1 MPQAHSPLY
10 ASHGKGQERRY
21 EVIVWDWDGTII
33 DSTPTIVFCIQ
44 QACRDLGFPEPD
56 DSLASSVIG
65 LGIQDS
71 LRRAVPWI
79 EPAHFP
85 KMADRFRHHYLARDH
100 DLHLFD
106 GIRELLEGL
115 RDAGFRLGVATGKSR
130 VGLDRS
136 LAHHGLGHVFEETR
150 TADESFSK
158 PHPGMLLELSDVLQ
172 VPVRRM
178 LMVGDTTHDLQM
190 AINAGVDGVAVT
202 YGAHPLDTLQTT
214 DSLGYVHSVPE
225 LSSWLKQNT
234 YIDLAAAKPA

>member
-1 MPQAHSPLY
+1 MPPAHSPLY
-10 ASHGKGQERRY
+10 ASHGKDQERRY

-85 KMADRFRHHYLARDH
+85 KMVDRFRHHYLARDH

-106 GIRELLEGL
+106 GIRELLEEL
-115 RDAGFRLGVATGKSR
+115 RAAGFRLGVATGKSR

-136 LAHHGLGHVFEETR
+136 LAHHGLSHVFEETR

-225 LSSWLKQNT
+225 LSNWLKHNT